1 MKSRTTRS
9 IAEMT
14 QAIERNP
21 NDAYAYLRRGE
32 AYMER
37 DEFDRA
43 ILDLTQAI
51 QLKPDYVDAYIVRGN
66 AYVLKGDYD
75 NAIHDFIK
83 TINLDPTN
91 FVGYNNL
98 GAVYN
103 RLANTYLDKAKA
115 LREEKD
121 RQESLLTG

>member
-1 MKSRTTRS
+1 MKSRPTRS
-9 IAEMT
+9 IAEIT
-14 QAIERNP
+14 QTIEQNP
-21 NDAYAYLRRGE
+21 NDAYAYFWRGE

-51 QLKPDYVDAYIVRGN
+51 QLKPDYIDAYIVRGN
-66 AYVLKGDYD
+66 AYFLKGDYD
-75 NAIHDFIK
+75 NAINDFIK
-83 TINLDPTN
+83 TTDLDPTN

-103 RLANTYLDKAKA
+103 KLANAYFDKAKA
-115 LREEKD
+115 LREQKD
-121 RQESLLTG
+121 

>member
-1 MKSRTTRS
+1 MNARTTRS
-9 IAEMT
+9 IAEIT
-14 QAIERNP
+14 QAIEQNP
-21 NDAYAYLRRGE
+21 NNAYAYFWRGE

-37 DEFDRA
+37 DEFDHA

-51 QLKPDYVDAYIVRGN
+51 QLEPDYIDAYIVRGN

-75 NAIHDFIK
+75 NAINDYIK
-83 TINLDPTN
+83 TTDLDPTN

-103 RLANTYLDKAKA
+103 RLANAYLDKAKA

-121 RQESLLTG
+121 RQEALLTG